1 MLEALTIVVK
11 ALVSSYGA
19 LQSFGDKRR
28 ERLAVLC
35 DAIADVLDQYSK
47 SPADRRESVNLCA
60 QLRQYVAPIRAVAS
74 GVTNPEKIEEL
85 AQALDTVCENWGRIS
100 AEGALD
106 SESHQASLEQINDAA
121 GTFRGSALLL
131 RAGVSTPPTRSA

>member
-35 DAIADVLDQYSK
+35 DAIAAKGYDIENMPCPPCPDQGACGDQRCDGQK
-47 SPADRRESVNLCA
+47 LGIHIIEIGKASPLHDGKIIGVYQA
-60 QLRQYVAPIRAVAS
+60 RQKRM
-74 GVTNPEKIEEL
+74 
-85 AQALDTVCENWGRIS
+85 
-100 AEGALD
+100 
-106 SESHQASLEQINDAA
+106 
-121 GTFRGSALLL
+121 
-131 RAGVSTPPTRSA
+131 